1 MAPSARCSTTTGT
14 ETPFTQLIDKE
25 VDMFRIPL
33 PNAMNARP
41 LRQPG
46 AFRHIH
52 SQPTQEVTTH
62 HPINRDTA

>member
-25 VDMFRIPL
+25 VDMVRIPL

-52 SQPTQEVTTH
+52 S
-62 HPINRDTA
+62 